1 MEQLAHPEALGWVAL
16 LLLGLLLYARGMYLK
31 ARRQRGRLAELLER
45 ERQATAE
52 LRALD
57 RIFDRFYQVDGSDTR
72 PATGIGLGLHLVREL
87 VAVLGGTIEVETR
100 PGAGSRFTVVLPVR
114 HPGAPQRAAAP

>member
-1 MEQLAHPEALGWVAL
+1 MC
-16 LLLGLLLYARGMYLK
+16 LK
-31 ARRQRGRLAELLER
+31 AWRQRGRLAELLER

-57 RIFDRFYQVDGSDTR
+57 RGKEQFMAVASHEMRTPLTAIVGYV
-72 PATGIGLGLHLVREL
+72 ATLRR
-87 VAVLGGTIEVETR
+87 R